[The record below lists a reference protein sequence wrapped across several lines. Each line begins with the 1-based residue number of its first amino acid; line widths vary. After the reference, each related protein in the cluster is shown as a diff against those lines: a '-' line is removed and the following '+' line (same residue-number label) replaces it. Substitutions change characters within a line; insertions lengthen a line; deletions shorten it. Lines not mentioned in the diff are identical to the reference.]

1 MRKIAMTICLMMFA
15 VCPREGAASP
25 AIQFPYEPEEA
36 PALSADL
43 LAAPFY
49 PELDGAKYSA
59 ACGRYLIKA
68 MAIPLKSGD
77 EYRMMLTCDSLDKS
91 GACLGI
97 KLVIVDE
104 RKTPAAM
111 IQRFGLGDGYAPTVV
126 FAPEDARNVM
136 FRAIRAGDNT
146 EARVYSINPVT
157 GRFDEKLA
165 VARAFPDKMKLK
177 ITAVMKP
184 GGMIEAESKNPVVK
198 QIADMSGALGALVED
213 ELYQPDGNPMP
224 ALENLRLVRSGW
236 EDENIYRSGGETM
249 LNVGMSMITLS
260 KKPVL
265 DVTAVM
271 RMDEH
276 GNWFVSDVRFEP
288 SLPYRSE

>member
-1 MRKIAMTICLMMFA
+1 MRKIAMTICLMIFM
-15 VCPREGAASP
+15 VCPREGAASA
-25 AIQFPYEPEEA
+25 AIQFTYEPDA
-36 PALSADL
+36 PLALSADL

-49 PELDGAKYSA
+49 PELDGTKYSA
-59 ACGRYLIKA
+59 SLGRYLIREI
-68 MAIPLKSGD
+68 AIPLKSGD

-97 KLVIVDE
+97 RLVIADG

-126 FAPEDARNVM
+126 FAPEDERNVM
-136 FRAIRAGDNT
+136 FRTIRAGDST
-146 EARVYSINPVT
+146 DARVYSINPVT
-157 GRFDEKLA
+157 GSFDEKLT
-165 VARAFPDKMKLK
+165 VTGTFPDKMKLK
-177 ITAVMKP
+177 VTAVMKP
-184 GGMIEAESKNPVVK
+184 GGIIEAESKNPAVK
-198 QIADMSGALGALVED
+198 QIADMSGALDSLVED
-213 ELYQPDGNPMP
+213 ELYQPDGNPIT

-249 LNVGMSMITLS
+249 LSVGMSMITLS

-276 GNWFVSDVRFEP
+276 GNWFVSDIRFEP